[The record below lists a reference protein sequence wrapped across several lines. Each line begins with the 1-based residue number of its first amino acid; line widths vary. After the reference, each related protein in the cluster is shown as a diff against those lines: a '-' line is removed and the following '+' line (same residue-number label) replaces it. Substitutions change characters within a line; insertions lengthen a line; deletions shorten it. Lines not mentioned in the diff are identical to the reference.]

1 MPLLPASLI
10 EPVWVE
16 FAALIGADQQPEFSP
31 THPWGCHRR
40 RISDRVVFDHLIAAL
55 VHGSGYERIATPGCS
70 DRTIRRR
77 LRDWAQAGHTKVL
90 LRLVLAAFD
99 RMIGLDLDDLSVD
112 GSITKSP
119 CGGEVSGRSPVDRGK
134 QGTKRSVA
142 CDGGGIPLHLVA
154 ARANDHD
161 LPLLEPTLAGI
172 CDMIGPL
179 PDRPVHAPGPRL
191 RLTQNPRSAGDPG
204 IRRRDRRQG
213 RPGPDSGREA
223 VAGRAHQCVARR
235 SDIDPISREGFGGRF
250 LGRMADLE
258 PKGEGD
264 NSMPENP
271 VVGPRGKGRRTGGT
285 RVIWR
290 KLDCLKPSLQLM
302 KVAVRRKDL

>member
-10 EPVWVE
+10 EPAWVE

-40 RISDRVVFDHLIAAL
+40 RIPDRVVFDHVIAAL

-77 LRDWAQAGHTKVL
+77 LADWATAGHAKAL
-90 LRLVLAAFD
+90 LRIVLAAFD

-142 CDGGGIPLHLVA
+142 CDGDGIPLHLLA

-161 LPLLEPTLAGI
+161 SPLLEPTLIGI

-179 PDRPVHAPGPRL
+179 PDGPCMHL
-191 RLTQNPRSAGDPG
+191 
-204 IRRRDRRQG
+204 DRG
-213 RPGPDSGREA
+213 YDSGKTRDLLEILGYDDDIAVKGLPAPIQAGEA
-223 VAGRAHQCVARR
+223 VAGGAHALVDERLRQAAPVHRQTQDHRRVLPLPRRRLVRHPPADQPSPQPLPLAHQAHHPPTPLTIICR
-235 SDIDPISREGFGGRF
+235 S
-250 LGRMADLE
+250 L
-258 PKGEGD
+258 
-264 NSMPENP
+264 
-271 VVGPRGKGRRTGGT
+271 
-285 RVIWR
+285 
-290 KLDCLKPSLQLM
+290 
-302 KVAVRRKDL
+302 